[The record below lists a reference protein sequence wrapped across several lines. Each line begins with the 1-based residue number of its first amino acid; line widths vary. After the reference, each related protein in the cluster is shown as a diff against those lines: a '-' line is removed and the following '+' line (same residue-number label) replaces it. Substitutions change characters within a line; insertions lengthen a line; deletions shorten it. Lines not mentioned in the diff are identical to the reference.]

1 MNKITSKISEY
12 SQLIQQ
18 EQTDADRKK
27 EAIEQD
33 KQGILSVKA
42 QNEYQAKMF
51 RTQVS
56 NVH

>member
-42 QNEYQAKMF
+42 QNEY
-51 RTQVS
+51 
-56 NVH
+56 